1 MFNYL
6 NTNKDSDMFL
16 NVPKIIGHAILAILI
31 LIVVFGSFGTIKAGE
46 VGVKTRLSA
55 VVGTV
60 NPGMYVKL
68 PMIDQVHPMSVKTL
82 TINYDKG
89 GDNGE
94 NKQTDTNLFGASKDL
109 QDVTIGVVVN
119 YHVDASKV
127 KEIYSQYSSVENYQ
141 SNVIEPMI
149 REIVKATS
157 AQYTAEELVTK
168 RAEFSDKV
176 NITLATQFIEK
187 NAVMERFSVTNFQFS
202 TGFSKAIEDKVTAV
216 QNAEA
221 QKNKLEQVKY
231 EAQQTVETAK
241 ATAEAQ
247 RISAQALAAQGG
259 ADYVQLKAIEKWNGQ
274 LPIQMIPGSTVPF
287 INMKN

>member
-1 MFNYL
+1 MF
-6 NTNKDSDMFL
+6 KDKNG
-16 NVPKIIGHAILAILI
+16 NVDSMVVAKSIGKVVLGIFVLGVILSA
-31 LIVVFGSFGTIKAGE
+31 FGTVAAGE
-46 VGVKTRLSA
+46 KGVRTRFGA

-60 NPGMYVKL
+60 NQGLFFKIPF
-68 PMIDQVHPMSVKTL
+68 IEAVHKMSIKTQ

-89 GDNGE
+89 GDLGD
-94 NKQTDTNLFGASKDL
+94 NKITDTNLFGASKDL
-109 QDVTIGVVVN
+109 QDVAIGVVVN
-119 YHVDASKV
+119 YHIEANKV
-127 KEIYSQYSSVENYQ
+127 QDIYSQYSSVENYQ
-141 SNVIEPMI
+141 ANVIEPMI
-149 REIVKATS
+149 REIVKAVS

-176 NITLATQFIEK
+176 NVTLATQFLEK

-202 TGFSKAIEDKVTAV
+202 TAFSQAIESKVTAV

-231 EAQQTVETAK
+231 EAQQTIETAK

-259 ADYVQLKAIEKWNGQ
+259 ADYVALKAIEKWNGI
-274 LPIQMIPGSTVPF
+274 LPISMIPGSSVPF
-287 INMKN
+287 INVK